1 MDLSDAIAAL
11 RAFERPWATCPN
23 CKQPYQNQLS
33 LDLSRECVSFALT
46 AYGHSENTIWDK
58 MKVLSSIHVRIAAN
72 SDFLIGALGH
82 KNRWN
87 VEIVRGEAKVQ
98 FELFFSLID
107 EIKNLLN
114 MEGWEAMPRTS
125 IEYQFYRF
133 LRAYHEAF
141 GLNQVGSWMIQN
153 KASRQRSAPSKR
165 LKIFSRWSVAMKIER
180 GWSVY

>member
-1 MDLSDAIAAL
+1 
-11 RAFERPWATCPN
+11 
-23 CKQPYQNQLS
+23 
-33 LDLSRECVSFALT
+33 
-46 AYGHSENTIWDK
+46 
-58 MKVLSSIHVRIAAN
+58 MKVLSSIHVRIAVN

-82 KNRWN
+82 INRWN

-125 IEYQFYRF
+125 IEYQFNRF

-141 GLNQVGSWMIQN
+141 GLNQVGYLDDSKQGIKTAISTFE
-153 KASRQRSAPSKR
+153 KARDIFTLVGSNEDRKRMDCVIFNAKSQIGEVDIIEHVENSK
-165 LKIFSRWSVAMKIER
+165 KI
-180 GWSVY
+180 

>member
-1 MDLSDAIAAL
+1 
-11 RAFERPWATCPN
+11 
-23 CKQPYQNQLS
+23 
-33 LDLSRECVSFALT
+33 
-46 AYGHSENTIWDK
+46 

-125 IEYQFYRF
+125 IEYQFNRF

-141 GLNQVGSWMIQN
+141 GLNQVGYLDNSKQGIKTAISTFE
-153 KASRQRSAPSKR
+153 KARD
-165 LKIFSRWSVAMKIER
+165 IFTLFGCNEEER
-180 GWSVY
+180 GWIV